1 MYPLELLRGAWLIFR
16 MHLGTVVGSRR
27 TLAAL
32 VLAAA
37 PVVITALAS
46 NFGPDDISGET
57 FFVNIGLILALGFSV
72 PLLSVS
78 LGVGVVASEAEGR
91 TITYPFTRPIPRA
104 SLFLGRWLAS
114 LTLLAFLVG
123 GCVLGMAM
131 AANLRSPVPERDVS
145 QFLVACLSGV
155 TVYSLGSAVIGTLFK
170 RGLVIAL
177 GYAFAVEVLLSI
189 VPGSGRKLTLQH
201 YLRSIFLEGRDG
213 FFGIDENIATRYLIP
228 ADDAMFRLQVTAG
241 VLLVLGAVTVTRKQF
256 VLSS

>member
-1 MYPLELLRGAWLIFR
+1 MYPFELLRGTWLLYR
-16 MHLGTVVGSRR
+16 MHLGTIVGSRR

-32 VLAAA
+32 VMAAA
-37 PVVITALAS
+37 PVVITALAA
-46 NFGPDDISGET
+46 NFGPDDVSGET
-57 FFVNIGLILALGFSV
+57 FFLNIGLILAMGFSV

-91 TITYPFTRPIPRA
+91 TITYPFTRPVPRA

-123 GCVLGMAM
+123 GCVLGMAV
-131 AANLRSPVPERDVS
+131 AAGLRSPVPDSDVS
-145 QFLVACLSGV
+145 QFLTACLMGV

-177 GYAFAVEVLLSI
+177 GYAFAIEVVLSL

-213 FFGIDENIATRYLIP
+213 YFGIDEAISTQLLIP
-228 ADDAMFRLQVTAG
+228 APDAMFRLWVTGG
-241 VLLVLGAVTVTRKQF
+241 VLLLLGAVTVTRKQF

>member
-1 MYPLELLRGAWLIFR
+1 MYPLELLRGAWLIYR

-27 TLAAL
+27 TIVAL
-32 VLAAA
+32 VLAAV
-37 PVVITALAS
+37 PVVIAALAAH
-46 NFGPDDISGET
+46 FGPDEIEGET
-57 FFVNIGLILALGFSV
+57 FFVNIGLVLALGFSV

-123 GCVLGMAM
+123 SCVLGMAM
-131 AANLRSPVPERDVS
+131 AANVRSTVPEEYVF
-145 QFLVACLSGV
+145 QCLVACLMGV

-177 GYAFAVEVLLSI
+177 GYAFAIEVLLSI
-189 VPGSGRKLTLQH
+189 LPGSGRKLTLQH
-201 YLRSIFLEGRDG
+201 YLRSIFLDGREGR
-213 FFGIDENIATRYLIP
+213 FGIDENIATTLLIP
-228 ADDAMFRLQVTAG
+228 ADDAMVRLWVTAG
-241 VLLVLGAVTVTRKQF
+241 VLLVLGAYTVTRKQF